1 MFYSTMVII
10 IIMPMM
16 QVPLGVIFKNDNK
29 LDEMV
34 DIMDHLNQYVPTE
47 VTHTTVQI
55 PGRAP
60 KRMQIDTMHK
70 VLIGGDQLTVA
81 RMKGAK
87 SMREDSQHDAGRL
100 DGFIPVVED
109 WHTKVCL
116 LEVRL
121 FHVAMMILSVSSTPC
136 MLPLI
141 LFLLFPIQVMWI
153 RLYQKDAFQDFGTL
167 QQLQSLINRSN
178 VPVKPKNNVN
188 AAEDFIQ
195 VNVKIH
201 LICN

>member
-1 MFYSTMVII
+1 MVII

-16 QVPLGVIFKNDNK
+16 QVPLGVIFKNENK

-34 DIMDHLNQYVPTE
+34 DIMDHLNQYIPTE

-141 LFLLFPIQVMWI
+141 LFLFSSSGHVDTPIPERCISGFWNTATAT
-153 RLYQKDAFQDFGTL
+153 KPH
-167 QQLQSLINRSN
+167 QSFKCSSE
-178 VPVKPKNNVN
+178 
-188 AAEDFIQ
+188 AEEQ
-195 VNVKIH
+195 CK
-201 LICN
+201 CS

>member
-1 MFYSTMVII
+1 
-10 IIMPMM
+10 M
-16 QVPLGVIFKNDNK
+16 QVPLGVVFKNENK

-47 VTHTTVQI
+47 VTHTT
-55 PGRAP
+55 AP

-70 VLIGGDQLTVA
+70 VLVGGDQLTVA

-121 FHVAMMILSVSSTPC
+121 FMHLLCCSMAMYV
-136 MLPLI
+136 
-141 LFLLFPIQVMWI
+141 LFPLQVMWV
-153 RLYQKDAFQDFGTL
+153 RLYQKEAFQDFGTL
-167 QQLQSLINRSN
+167 QQLQSLVNRSN

-188 AAEDFIQ
+188 AAEDFIR
-195 VNVKIH
+195 VNF
-201 LICN
+201 

>member
-1 MFYSTMVII
+1 
-10 IIMPMM
+10 M
-16 QVPLGVIFKNDNK
+16 QVPLGVVFKNENK

-70 VLIGGDQLTVA
+70 VLVGGDQLTVA

-121 FHVAMMILSVSSTPC
+121 FMLLLCCSMAMYV
-136 MLPLI
+136 
-141 LFLLFPIQVMWI
+141 LFPLQVMWVH
-153 RLYQKDAFQDFGTL
+153 LYQKEAFQDFGTL

-195 VNVKIH
+195 VNF
-201 LICN
+201 